1 MIRIMIWRPLA
12 PKGHLTDY
20 RALLWCLVR
29 AGLRP
34 ALFCWHLVWCLWT
47 CLSITSWLATCQLR
61 GMLDKE
67 RPGKSTN
74 KAERQICGESL
85 HLCISMI
92 GPVFLHLNISNL
104 SLAILNGCKSL
115 TLARQLW
122 KKGVSFVIGW
132 PEMVSDEVALVFGIA
147 FVKECIATLDV
158 EMAFQKAVSV
168 VGSFEWRCNH
178 WRVDAQSDHI
188 WIRFHL
194 SAFLL
199 VRVLH
204 WTHPKTTCCPDSIQ
218 TSSWIDA
225 QLLNVNFQHQT
236 SNVQTSTLIV
246 GVSNLKNQFSTFD
259 FQISNFSTQSS
270 SIDIQL
276 PNMNF

>member
-1 MIRIMIWRPLA
+1 
-12 PKGHLTDY
+12 
-20 RALLWCLVR
+20 
-29 AGLRP
+29 
-34 ALFCWHLVWCLWT
+34 
-47 CLSITSWLATCQLR
+47 
-61 GMLDKE
+61 MLDKE

-188 WIRFHL
+188 
-194 SAFLL
+194 
-199 VRVLH
+199 
-204 WTHPKTTCCPDSIQ
+204 
-218 TSSWIDA
+218 
-225 QLLNVNFQHQT
+225 
-236 SNVQTSTLIV
+236 
-246 GVSNLKNQFSTFD
+246 
-259 FQISNFSTQSS
+259 
-270 SIDIQL
+270 
-276 PNMNF
+276 